1 MSNITIERSKQK
13 PAGSGK
19 PARSHTWWAVQKREI
34 RNNKHSYI
42 LMAPYM
48 LLFAAFTILPVIMS
62 IIISLTYFN
71 LLEFP
76 RFIGWQN
83 YSRLFLEDDVF
94 LTAIKNTLLFA
105 AITGPVSYIACFI
118 FAWIIN
124 ELGPKLRAMMTLV
137 FYAPSIS
144 GNVYFIWQMIFSG
157 DRYGI
162 ANGLLIKLGVILEPI
177 QWLKTE
183 AYILGIIILVQLWL
197 SLGTGFL
204 AFIAG
209 LQTVDRTL
217 YEAGAVDGIKNRW
230 QELWFITLPSMRPQL
245 MFGAVIQITTS
256 LAVADVS
263 INLAG
268 FPSVNYAAQTV
279 VTHLIDFGT
288 IRFEMGYASAIAT
301 VLFIIMLGTN
311 LVIQRLLRKV
321 GE

>member
-1 MSNITIERSKQK
+1 MYNKAELAALTVSAIKAPPSRWALLKQ
-13 PAGSGK
+13 
-19 PARSHTWWAVQKREI
+19 QI
-34 RNNKHSYI
+34 RQSKHSYV
-42 LMAPYM
+42 LLAPYF
-48 LLFAAFTILPVIMS
+48 LLFGLFTVLPVIMS
-62 IIISLTYFN
+62 MIISFTYFN
-71 LLEFP
+71 MLEFP

-83 YSRLFLEDDVF
+83 YTKLFLEDDIF
-94 LTAIKNTLLFA
+94 LIAIKNTMLLA
-105 AITGPVSYIACFI
+105 LITGPVSYLACFM

-124 ELGPKLRAMMTLV
+124 DMRPKIRAFMTLV

-144 GNVYFIWQMIFSG
+144 GNIYFIWQIIFSG

-162 ANGLLIKLGVILEPI
+162 ANGYLMELGILVEPI
-177 QWLKTE
+177 QWLRTE
-183 AYILGIIILVQLWL
+183 HWILPILILVQLWL

-217 YEAGAVDGIKNRW
+217 YEAGAVDGVRNRW
-230 QELWFITLPSMRPQL
+230 QELWYITLPSMKPQL

-256 LAVADVS
+256 LAIADLS

-268 FPSVNYAAQTV
+268 FPSINYAGETI

-288 IRFEMGYASAIAT
+288 IRFDMGYASTIAT
-301 VLFIIMLGTN
+301 VLFIIMVGTN
-311 LVIQRLLRKV
+311 LIIQKMLRKV